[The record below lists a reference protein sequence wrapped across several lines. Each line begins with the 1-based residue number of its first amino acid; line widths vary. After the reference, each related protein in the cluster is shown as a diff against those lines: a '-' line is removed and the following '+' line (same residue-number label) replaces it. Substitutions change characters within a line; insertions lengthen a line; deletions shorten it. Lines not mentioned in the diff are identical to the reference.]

1 LYTGQ
6 TALDLAKDEQ
16 MRQVL
21 SVQPIRRL
29 LKSATTFEGMLL
41 KRSRFLGWKPLWVS
55 QRLKFELQ
63 NLSQHFNVFLNCT
76 FIIETVQNCNYF

>member
-1 LYTGQ
+1 MSSGQ

-55 QRLKFELQ
+55 ERLPSIKILEQ
-63 NLSQHFNVFLNCT
+63 QYCCVFH
-76 FIIETVQNCNYF
+76 